1 MTPKPILTAVVL
13 DLFDTL
19 VRWDP
24 ERLPLFAWRG
34 REIRSTVPWFIDHLE
49 KAILNRFDRETA
61 IAAYFEV
68 LKEVNDERE
77 RDAIEISCLDRF
89 VRMLVRLGLGNDREV
104 RELAAE
110 LRHLHMSGV
119 RQVTWAPS
127 QWVEAVRQI
136 APHYRLGLLSNF
148 DDSETGHQIVQDTG
162 IAVLFDAIIISADVG
177 LRKPHPEVFRQIA
190 EMLEATPA
198 EILFVGDTPR
208 YDVLGAHQ
216 AGMRTAWL
224 SDRKDPLT
232 PDIPAPD
239 YIIKDLSELPALLAG
254 LR

>member
-1 MTPKPILTAVVL
+1 MTPQPLITAVVL

-34 REIRSTVPWFIDHLE
+34 REMRSTVPWFIDHLE
-49 KAILNRFDRETA
+49 KALLNRFDRETA
-61 IAAYFEV
+61 VAAYFEV

-89 VRMLVRLGLGNDREV
+89 VRMLVRLGLGDDREV
-104 RELAAE
+104 RELAEE
-110 LRHLHMSGV
+110 LRRLHMSGV
-119 RQVTWAPS
+119 REVTWAPS

-162 IAVLFDAIIISADVG
+162 IAGLFDAIIISADVG
-177 LRKPHPEVFRQIA
+177 LRKPHPEIFRQIA
-190 EMLEATPA
+190 AMLEAAPA

-216 AGMRTAWL
+216 AGMRTVWL
-224 SDRKDPLT
+224 NDRKDPLT
-232 PDIPAPD
+232 PDIPRPE
-239 YIIKDLSELPALLAG
+239 YIIKDLSELPALLEG

>member
-1 MTPKPILTAVVL
+1 VTPQPLITAVVL

-24 ERLPLFAWRG
+24 ERLPLFAWQG
-34 REIRSTVPWFIDHLE
+34 REMRSTVPWFIDHLE
-49 KAILNRFDRETA
+49 KALLNRFDRETA
-61 IAAYFEV
+61 VAAYFEV

-89 VRMLVRLGLGNDREV
+89 VRMLVRLGLGDDREV
-104 RELAAE
+104 RELAEE
-110 LRHLHMSGV
+110 LRRLHMSGV
-119 RQVTWAPS
+119 REVTWAPS

-162 IAVLFDAIIISADVG
+162 IAGLFDAIIISADVG
-177 LRKPHPEVFRQIA
+177 LRKPHPEIFRQIA
-190 EMLEATPA
+190 AMLEAAPA

-216 AGMRTAWL
+216 AGMRTVWL
-224 SDRKDPLT
+224 NDRKDPLT
-232 PDIPAPD
+232 PDIPRPE
-239 YIIKDLSELPALLAG
+239 YIIKDLSELPALLEG

>member
-1 MTPKPILTAVVL
+1 MTPKPLITAVVL

-34 REIRSTVPWFIDHLE
+34 REMRSTVPWFIDHLE
-49 KAILNRFDRETA
+49 KALLTRFDRETA
-61 IAAYFEV
+61 IATYFEV
-68 LKEVNDERE
+68 LKEINDERE
-77 RDAIEISCLDRF
+77 RDAIEISCFDRF
-89 VRMLVRLGLGNDREV
+89 VRMLVRLGLGDDREV
-104 RELAAE
+104 RELAEE
-110 LRHLHMSGV
+110 LRRLHMLGV

-162 IAVLFDAIIISADVG
+162 IAGLFDAIIISADVG

-190 EMLEATPA
+190 EMLEAAPA

-216 AGMRTAWL
+216 AGMRTVWL
-224 SDRKDPLT
+224 NDRKDPLT

-239 YIIKDLSELPALLAG
+239 YIIKDLSELPALLEG

>member
-1 MTPKPILTAVVL
+1 MERCKITAVVL

-24 ERLPLFAWRG
+24 ERLPLFAWGG
-34 REIRSTVPWFIDHLE
+34 REFRSTVPWFVDHLE
-49 KAILNRFDRETA
+49 QAVRDRFDREVA
-61 IAAYFEV
+61 INTYFEV
-68 LKEVNDERE
+68 LKEIDEQRERE
-77 RDAIEISCLDRF
+77 AIEISCLERF
-89 VRMLVRLGLGNDREV
+89 VRMLMRLGYGDDREV
-104 RELAAE
+104 QALAAE
-110 LRHLHMSGV
+110 LRRLHMSGV
-119 RQVTWAPS
+119 REVTWAPPD
-127 QWVEAVRQI
+127 WVAAVRKI

-162 IAVLFDAIIISADVG
+162 IAGLFDAIIISADVG

-190 EMLEATPA
+190 AMLEAEPA

-216 AGMRTAWL
+216 AGMRTVWL
-224 SDRKDPLT
+224 NDRKAPLT
-232 PDIPAPD
+232 PDIPTPD
-239 YIIKDLSELPALLAG
+239 FIIKDLSELPALLES

>member
-1 MTPKPILTAVVL
+1 MPRHVIKAVVL

-24 ERLPLFAWRG
+24 ERLPLFAWGG
-34 REIRSTVPWFIDHLE
+34 REIRSTIPWFIDHLE
-49 KAILNRFDRETA
+49 KAILDRFDREAA
-61 IAAYFEV
+61 IATYFDV
-68 LKEVNDERE
+68 LKEINDERE

-89 VRMLVRLGLGNDREV
+89 VRMLVRLGFGNDREV

-119 RQVTWAPS
+119 RQVTWAPP

-162 IAVLFDAIIISADVG
+162 IAGLFDAIIISADIG

-190 EMLEATPA
+190 AMLEAAPA
-198 EILFVGDTPR
+198 EVLFVGDTPR
-208 YDVLGAHQ
+208 YDVLGAYQ
-216 AGMRTAWL
+216 AGMRTVWL
-224 SDRKDPLT
+224 NDRKDPLT
-232 PDIPAPD
+232 PEIPTPD
-239 YIIKDLSELPALLAG
+239 YVIKDLSELPALLVS

>member
-1 MTPKPILTAVVL
+1 MADRPFVKAVVL

-24 ERLPLFAWRG
+24 ERLPMFAWGG
-34 REIRSTVPWFIDHLE
+34 REFRSTVPWFIDHLE
-49 KAILNRFDRETA
+49 KAIVDRFDREHA
-61 IAAYFEV
+61 INTYFEV
-68 LKEVNDERE
+68 LKEIDAQRE

-89 VRMLVRLGLGNDREV
+89 VRMLERLGLGNDAEV

-119 RQVTWAPS
+119 REVTWAPPD
-127 QWVEAVRQI
+127 WIAAVREI
-136 APHYRLGLLSNF
+136 APDYRLGLLSNF

-162 IAVLFDAIIISADVG
+162 IASLFDAIIISADVG
-177 LRKPHPEVFRQIA
+177 LRKPHPDVFRQIA
-190 EMLEATPA
+190 TMLECEPA

-216 AGMRTAWL
+216 AGMHTVWL
-224 SDRKDPLT
+224 NHRNAQLAPE
-232 PDIPAPD
+232 IPAPD
-239 YIIKDLSELPALLAG
+239 YTVKDLSELPALLASIK
-254 LR
+254 